1 MLSTSS
7 ARCLRTNRRSSVRA
21 FASADQPPDG
31 FTPTMQLRA
40 AGTRPLPA
48 VSVPMAK
55 QYRQVKA
62 FGVTYIRE
70 AGEGTHG

>member
-1 MLSTSS
+1 
-7 ARCLRTNRRSSVRA
+7 
-21 FASADQPPDG
+21 
-31 FTPTMQLRA
+31 MQLRA